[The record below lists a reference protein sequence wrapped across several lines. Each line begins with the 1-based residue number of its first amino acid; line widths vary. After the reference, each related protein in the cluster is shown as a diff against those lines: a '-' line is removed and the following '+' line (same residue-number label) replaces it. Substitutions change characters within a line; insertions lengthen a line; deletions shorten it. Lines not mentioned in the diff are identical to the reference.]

1 MKKRPMQKTSNSIA
15 WRKFTGH
22 FVAFFLALLTTSPSW
37 AKLTATADRTLLDS
51 NETLQLTVRFDAQV
65 LSSEPNFDVLQ
76 RDFKILSNNRQQQYS
91 MINGRTESYTDWKLT
106 LQPKRIGRLL
116 IPSIKFKKDISDA
129 VEITVRKASPSNA
142 TGQPVYTETLIDKS
156 AVYLQEQLLLTHR
169 LYTSIQLT
177 DLSIEELVIPGAI
190 VQKSGQNQFRK
201 RIGNRDYIVVEMAYA
216 VFPQTS
222 GKLDIP
228 AIGISAY
235 QVGNN
240 SQNSFFRSRGNQL
253 IRNTQSKI
261 IDVMAKPAH
270 IDADQWM
277 PSSQLQLNQQW
288 SSSLDQLVVGEPI
301 TRTITISAKGLTGS
315 QILPLSLKPSGDYKV
330 YPDQAQ
336 LDEQVGSDGVTGI
349 RRESLALVPN
359 RQGEIVLPEISVRWW
374 DTVNQRMQTATL
386 EAIRLDVGPAPSDS
400 TSNTDSYL
408 APIDMADSDQNP
420 SAQQNSVD
428 QQSLLDNAGPSW
440 LIQLSLALNALL
452 LTLVV
457 ALLLKRSKQA
467 DADRAKS
474 QLSSQSDNPRLKLK
488 QRLKAIEIA
497 AGKGDLAAVREGI
510 LVWARGAFPNE
521 KVKTVDEI
529 ALLCADVEL
538 TEQLRLLDQSLYN
551 RQSSEKADLKLLI
564 RRLKTLDIP
573 VSESKTSTN
582 GLKPLYPTNNIG

>member
-1 MKKRPMQKTSNSIA
+1 MQKTSNSIA

>member
-1 MKKRPMQKTSNSIA
+1 MQKTSNSIA

-386 EAIRLDVGPAPSDS
+386 EAIRLDVGPAPFDS

>member
-1 MKKRPMQKTSNSIA
+1 MQKTSNSIA

-497 AGKGDLAAVREGI
+497 AGKGDLAAVREAI
-510 LVWARGAFPNE
+510 LVWGRGAFPNE

>member
-1 MKKRPMQKTSNSIA
+1 MQKTSNSIA

-400 TSNTDSYL
+400 TSNIDSYL

>member
-1 MKKRPMQKTSNSIA
+1 MQKTSNSIA
-15 WRKFTGH
+15 WHKFTGH
-22 FVAFFLALLTTSPSW
+22 FVALILALLTASPSW

-65 LSSEPNFDVLQ
+65 LSSEPSFDVLQ

>member
-1 MKKRPMQKTSNSIA
+1 MQKTSNSIA

-386 EAIRLDVGPAPSDS
+386 EAIRLDVGPAPFDS
-400 TSNTDSYL
+400 TSNIDSYL

>member
-1 MKKRPMQKTSNSIA
+1 MQKTSNSIA

-22 FVAFFLALLTTSPSW
+22 FVALILALLTTSPSW

-51 NETLQLTVRFDAQV
+51 NETLQLTVRYDAQV

-129 VEITVRKASPSNA
+129 IEISVRKASPSNT

-156 AVYLQEQLLLTHR
+156 AVYVQEQLLLTHR

-190 VQKSGQNQFRK
+190 VQKASQNQFRK

-228 AIGISAY
+228 AIGLSAY

-253 IRNTQSKI
+253 IRNTESKI

-301 TRTITISAKGLTGS
+301 TRTITISAKGLTGA
-315 QILPLSLKPSGDYKV
+315 QIQPLSLTPSNNYKV

-336 LDEQVGSDGVTGI
+336 LDEQVDSNGVTGI

-359 RQGEIVLPEISVRWW
+359 RQGEIILPEISVRWW
-374 DTVNQRMQTATL
+374 DTVHQRMQTATL
-386 EAIRLDVGPAPSDS
+386 EAIRLDIGPAPSDS
-400 TSNTDSYL
+400 GTNTDSYL
-408 APIDMADSDQNP
+408 APIDMVDSNQNQANPSDQP
-420 SAQQNSVD
+420 
-428 QQSLLDNAGPSW
+428 SLLTDTGSSW
-440 LIQLSLALNALL
+440 LLQLSLALNALL
-452 LTLVV
+452 LALVV
-457 ALLLKRSKQA
+457 AVLLKRSKQA
-467 DADRAKS
+467 EAARTKS
-474 QLSSQSDNPRLKLK
+474 QLSSQSNSPRLKLK
-488 QRLKAIEIA
+488 QRLQAIEIA
-497 AGKGDLAAVREGI
+497 AGNGDLAAVREGI
-510 LVWARGAFPNE
+510 LAWGRGAFPNE
-521 KVKTVDEI
+521 KIKTVDEI
-529 ALLCADVEL
+529 ALLCADIEL

-551 RQSSEKADLKLLI
+551 RQASEKADLKLLI